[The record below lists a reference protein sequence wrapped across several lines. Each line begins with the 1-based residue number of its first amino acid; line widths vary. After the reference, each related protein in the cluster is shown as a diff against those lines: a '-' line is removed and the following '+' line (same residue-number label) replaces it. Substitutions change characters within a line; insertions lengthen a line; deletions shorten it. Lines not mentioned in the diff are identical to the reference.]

1 VNGNAQVIAEQIF
14 EELLLKGYEAKFD
27 KLNNFKKLQFEA
39 YKTLIV
45 VCSTTGNGDP
55 PENAELFFRFIKKKT
70 NSQELLK
77 NTKFAVLGLGDTNY
91 DNFCQMGKLIDK
103 QLHWLGGKSFVEKGL
118 ADDAVGLESVVEPWK
133 KKLWKELPSVY
144 TGIKKENA
152 SFIQPFLKMEI
163 VENKT
168 KLAPKVKQEKNF
180 EAKLIYS
187 EKLTTE
193 KAKNQVLMLEFE
205 VENVKFNPGD
215 SVGIHPQ
222 NNPEIVVFLL
232 KKFNVDPELIINLV
246 ISDDSKKEIFPKHI
260 QTPSSLFDIFMNLDI
275 DSILNHYQIKILS
288 QYIEDKEEL
297 ELIKLLL
304 VDDKV
309 FKEEITETGMSIV
322 DFLNIF
328 GSCHPPLEHLFH
340 ILPPI
345 APRYYSIANSPLV
358 DANKIRIAFTLLE
371 KQFEDRNKKGLCTD
385 YLSKLSECLKD
396 KDSLIYIPMFL
407 QPSPEFYLPQKES
420 PLIFIATGA
429 GILNVSLKTRIISI
443 YWIS

>member
-27 KLNNFKKLQFEA
+27 KLNNFKKLQFET
-39 YKTLIV
+39 YKTLSV

-55 PENAELFFRFIKKKT
+55 PENAELFFRFVKKKT

-215 SVGIHPQ
+215 SVGIHP
-222 NNPEIVVFLL
+222 
-232 KKFNVDPELIINLV
+232 
-246 ISDDSKKEIFPKHI
+246 
-260 QTPSSLFDIFMNLDI
+260 
-275 DSILNHYQIKILS
+275 
-288 QYIEDKEEL
+288 
-297 ELIKLLL
+297 
-304 VDDKV
+304 
-309 FKEEITETGMSIV
+309 
-322 DFLNIF
+322 
-328 GSCHPPLEHLFH
+328 
-340 ILPPI
+340 
-345 APRYYSIANSPLV
+345 
-358 DANKIRIAFTLLE
+358 
-371 KQFEDRNKKGLCTD
+371 
-385 YLSKLSECLKD
+385 
-396 KDSLIYIPMFL
+396 
-407 QPSPEFYLPQKES
+407 
-420 PLIFIATGA
+420 
-429 GILNVSLKTRIISI
+429 
-443 YWIS
+443 